1 MTQVAFIGIG
11 AMGEPMAANLLK
23 KDFAVTVVKHRRT
36 EPATRL
42 QAAGAK
48 VVNHAAEAMRGS
60 QYAVLCLPTSAEVEL
75 ALAGEL
81 GLLKTAAAG
90 SVVIDCT
97 TGDPEVSR
105 RIAQRLA
112 EKNIIYVDAGLT
124 RGVAGAKTGTLA
136 YFIGGEPADIE
147 KAMPVLKAMGDTFVR
162 VGPVGHGHTAKVIS
176 NVLSYGTVALVNE
189 AMMLGGRSGLDLKAL
204 FDALMQGAPSKALE
218 AFGPRI
224 VTGEYDPPRVT
235 VDHVC
240 DDMMLAQKLAAQAM
254 APIAMLGTAQE
265 IYRQAGMRG
274 DGARD
279 MSIVRELWRK

>member
-23 KDFAVTVVKHRRT
+23 KGFAVSVVKYRRA
-36 EPATRL
+36 EPAARL
-42 QAAGAK
+42 QSAGAK
-48 VVNHAAEAMRGS
+48 VAASAAEAMRGS
-60 QYAVLCLPTSAEVEL
+60 QHAVLCLPTSAEVEQ
-75 ALAGEL
+75 AVVGEQ
-81 GLLKTAAAG
+81 GLLANAAAG

-105 RIAQRLA
+105 RIAKLLA
-112 EKNIIYVDAGLT
+112 TKNVTYIDAGLT

-147 KAMPVLKAMGDTFVR
+147 RAMPVLKAMGDTFVR

-224 VTGEYDPPRVT
+224 VAGEYDPPRVT

-240 DDMMLAQKLAAQAM
+240 DDMMLAQKLAAQTM

-265 IYRQAGMRG
+265 IYRQSGMRG

>member
-1 MTQVAFIGIG
+1 MVQVAFIGIG

-23 KDFAVTVVKHRRT
+23 NGFAVTVVKHRRA
-36 EPATRL
+36 EAAARL
-42 QAAGAK
+42 QSAGAK
-48 VVNHAAEAMRGS
+48 VAASAAQAMNGS
-60 QYAVLCLPTSAEVEL
+60 QYAVLCLPTSAEVEQ
-75 ALAGEL
+75 AVTGEQ
-81 GLLKTAAAG
+81 GLIVNAAVG

-97 TGDPEVSR
+97 TGDPDVSR
-105 RIAQRLA
+105 RIAALLA
-112 EKNIIYVDAGLT
+112 KKNITYIDAGLT

-136 YFIGGEPADIE
+136 YFIGGEPAEIE

-162 VGPVGHGHTAKVIS
+162 IGPVGHGHTAKVIS

-218 AFGPRI
+218 AFGPRL
-224 VTGEYDPPRVT
+224 VAGEYDPPRVT

-240 DDMMLAQKLAAQAM
+240 DDMMLAQKLAAQAV

-265 IYRQAGMRG
+265 IYRRSGMRG

>member
-1 MTQVAFIGIG
+1 MSCLVAREYVLPI
-11 AMGEPMAANLLK
+11 
-23 KDFAVTVVKHRRT
+23 RT
-36 EPATRL
+36 YHWNSRL
-42 QAAGAK
+42 QS
-48 VVNHAAEAMRGS
+48 NRGLI
-60 QYAVLCLPTSAEVEL
+60 QRF
-75 ALAGEL
+75 
-81 GLLKTAAAG
+81 LKTAAAG

-105 RIAQRLA
+105 RIAKQLA
-112 EKNIIYVDAGLT
+112 AKNITYIDAGLT
-124 RGVAGAKTGTLA
+124 RGVAGAKSGTLA
-136 YFIGGEPADIE
+136 FFIGGEPGDIE

-224 VTGEYDPPRVT
+224 VAAEYDPPRVT

-265 IYRQAGMRG
+265 IYRQSGMRG

>member
-1 MTQVAFIGIG
+1 MVQVAFIGIG
-11 AMGEPMAANLLK
+11 AMGEPMAANLLTK
-23 KDFAVTVVKHRRT
+23 GFAVTVVKHRRV

-42 QAAGAK
+42 QSAGAK
-48 VVNHAAEAMRGS
+48 VAATAAEAMNGS
-60 QYAVLCLPTSAEVEL
+60 QYAVLCLPTSAQVEQ
-75 ALAGEL
+75 AVTGEQ
-81 GLLKTAAAG
+81 GLIHNAAAG

-97 TGDPEVSR
+97 TGDAEVSR
-105 RIAQRLA
+105 RIAALLA
-112 EKNIIYVDAGLT
+112 KKNVTYIDAGLT
-124 RGVAGAKTGTLA
+124 RGVAGAKSGTLA
-136 YFIGGEPADIE
+136 YFIGGEPAEIE

-162 VGPVGHGHTAKVIS
+162 IGPVGHGHTAKVIS

-224 VTGEYDPPRVT
+224 VAGEYDPPRVT

-254 APIAMLGTAQE
+254 APIAMFATAQE
-265 IYRQAGMRG
+265 IYRQSGMRG